1 MKHQSRQEN
10 IIYLVL
16 WVMLFMAP
24 ILSFY
29 VRSINDE
36 HFTFEWSEVWFI
48 WPKFGVFLLL
58 FLVHNFLLAPLLVH
72 AHKRILYFSTTL
84 CIVAL
89 FTFYQCNTRPDEFK
103 RHHHHRAGRAHP
115 GRYPVRPRRRR
126 PGPGLRRA
134 DPPGLP
140 AGGHRRP
147 KFSEIVEISP

>member
-29 VRSINDE
+29 VRSINDD
-36 HFTFEWSEVWFI
+36 HFTFEWSELWFI
-48 WPKFGVFLLL
+48 WPKFGVYFLL

-103 RHHHHRAGRAHP
+103 RHHHHRTE
-115 GRYPVRPRRRR
+115 RRME
-126 PGPGLRRA
+126 PLS
-134 DPPGLP
+134 LI
-140 AGGHRRP
+140 H
-147 KFSEIVEISP
+147 I